1 MRPSVGAFSIAF
13 SDGSRASAIADL
25 CSTRLACACLLAS
38 LLLVAQGEAALA
50 QSRKSP
56 QRPSSAQQQALR
68 VKLNENTL
76 IMAASR
82 PGGGY
87 LAMADDLV
95 AAIGASE
102 NFRLMPIAGNGGLE
116 NLQDLL
122 LLRGV
127 DMAIVPANALAHAR
141 ATDALGSGLQEKT
154 AYVAR
159 LYGEEV
165 HVLVGHDMKSVDD
178 LRGKRVA
185 VPLDDG
191 TAQFTAN
198 DTFGRL
204 GVAIESVAMAPAEAI
219 GEIRS
224 GAVAAAVLVGG
235 KPLAFVGGLPK
246 DGSVRLLSLPFSA
259 ALEEAYSPAVLRAED
274 YPALIPPGT
283 LVETVAVSAVLMT
296 HTDKG
301 NEESARR
308 VAKFVPA
315 LLGATSR
322 LAVSQRHSKW
332 KEVNLG
338 AILSGWS
345 RVEAAEAWLGS
356 ALAQQTGVLQ
366 DHFEEFLR
374 ATKHSGS
381 PDLSPEQR
389 QKLFRDFQN
398 WTRKSVSHTK

>member
-1 MRPSVGAFSIAF
+1 M
-13 SDGSRASAIADL
+13 
-25 CSTRLACACLLAS
+25 
-38 LLLVAQGEAALA
+38 
-50 QSRKSP
+50 
-56 QRPSSAQQQALR
+56 
-68 VKLNENTL
+68 KLNENTL
-76 IMAASR
+76 IIAASR

-127 DMAIVPANALAHAR
+127 DMAIVPANALAHAK
-141 ATDALGSGLQEKT
+141 ATDALGSGLQERT
-154 AYVAR
+154 AYIAR

-198 DTFGRL
+198 DTFGSPRRGDRKRRHGTGGGDRRASL
-204 GVAIESVAMAPAEAI
+204 GC
-219 GEIRS
+219 GRS
-224 GAVAAAVLVGG
+224 SRAGGG

-301 NEESARR
+301 NEELARR

-315 LLGATSR
+315 LLGATSK
-322 LAVSQRHSKW
+322 LAVSQRHPKW

-345 RVEAAEAWLGS
+345 RVEAAEAWLSS
-356 ALAQQTGVLQ
+356 ALAQQAGVLQ

-381 PDLSPEQR
+381 PDLSPAQR

>member
-1 MRPSVGAFSIAF
+1 MRSSVGALSIAF
-13 SDGSRASAIADL
+13 SDGSRTHPIVDL

-38 LLLVAQGEAALA
+38 LLLFAQGETAVA
-50 QSRKSP
+50 QSRKSL
-56 QRPSSAQQQALR
+56 QRPSSAGQQALR

-76 IMAASR
+76 IIAASR

-102 NFRLMPIAGNGGLE
+102 SFRLMPIAGNGGLE

-127 DMAIVPANALAHAR
+127 DMAIVPANALAHAK
-141 ATDALGSGLQEKT
+141 ATDALGSDLRERT

-219 GEIRS
+219 GELRS

-246 DGSVRLLSLPFSA
+246 DGSLRLLSLPFSV

-315 LLGATSR
+315 LLGATSK
-322 LAVSQRHSKW
+322 LAVSQRHPKW

-345 RVEAAEAWLGS
+345 RVEAAEAWLSS
-356 ALAQQTGVLQ
+356 ALAQQAGVLQ

-381 PDLSPEQR
+381 PDLSPAQR